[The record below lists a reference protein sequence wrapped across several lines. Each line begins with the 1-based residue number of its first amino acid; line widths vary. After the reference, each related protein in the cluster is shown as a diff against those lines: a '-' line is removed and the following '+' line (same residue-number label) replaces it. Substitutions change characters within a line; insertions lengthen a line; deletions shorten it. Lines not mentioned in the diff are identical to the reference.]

1 MEDRFGRRNK
11 TIIEYDG
18 DTINIARNIISKQNV
33 YEEVD
38 DELHRYME
46 FTCDDGSI
54 FRCTFDVRRH
64 VNRRKYDYLYGELF
78 RIM

>member
-1 MEDRFGRRNK
+1 MEYRFGRRNK

-18 DTINIARNIISKQNV
+18 DTINVVRNITSKQNV

-38 DELHRYME
+38 DELTRYME
-46 FTCDDGSI
+46 FVCDDGSV
-54 FRCTFDVRRH
+54 FRCTFDVRRR
-64 VNRRKYDYLYGELF
+64 NSCRKYDYLYGELF